1 MPSVQIPIVDIV
13 FDFENNY
20 QFMVAK
26 PLVLGLKAITEQ
38 SAMNVCFR
46 ASKDFSNN
54 QDRKCRMKCCL
65 IHKMLGCIYAHLV
78 GMRELDNSFHISYL
92 YVENF

>member
-1 MPSVQIPIVDIV
+1 MQLHYVLWECLSHYTLYCIRG

-26 PLVLGLKAITEQ
+26 PLVLDLKAITEQ

-54 QDRKCRMKCCL
+54 QDRKC
-65 IHKMLGCIYAHLV
+65 
-78 GMRELDNSFHISYL
+78 
-92 YVENF
+92 

>member
-1 MPSVQIPIVDIV
+1 MHHFFRFSPLKQKEFVVIWFDHLLRYSVPSVQIPIVDIV

-26 PLVLGLKAITEQ
+26 PLVLDLKAISEQ

-46 ASKDFSNN
+46 AS
-54 QDRKCRMKCCL
+54 
-65 IHKMLGCIYAHLV
+65 
-78 GMRELDNSFHISYL
+78 
-92 YVENF
+92 